1 VVLRHRRRSYWC
13 RRQGEHL
20 LIRNAAGEELQLSLA
35 TVLEPEGAD
44 ADAAGTEA
52 NRRAYVR
59 GLAREAAHALGL
71 SA

>member
-1 VVLRHRRRSYWC
+1 
-13 RRQGEHL
+13 
-20 LIRNAAGEELQLSLA
+20 LIRNAAGEELQVSLA
-35 TVLEPEGAD
+35 AVLEPGLVT
-44 ADAAGTEA
+44 AGSED

>member
-20 LIRNAAGEELQLSLA
+20 LIRNAAGEELQVSLA
-35 TVLEPEGAD
+35 AVLEPGLVT
-44 ADAAGTEA
+44 AGSED